1 MTIGSGS
8 MSITRRIFRRVSRS
22 MFLSQEQKVKLLE
35 QLKGSSI
42 FWRKT
47 RDSYNMASSVL
58 KLLISEYNCVVWFY
72 IIDVSFSEGFRSLI

>member
-35 QLKGSSI
+35 RLKGSSI
-42 FWRKT
+42 FFFF